1 MVVKNKSDDPMGS
14 KEEFKTAIKQNKP
27 FKDRHAV
34 KEKTNGRPEWS
45 FKAPSYDNRTSGSIP
60 GGDYYG
66 VGITQPTGKFKA
78 APISEGPIPQST
90 KQFSPNEIFTYEDK
104 KG

>member
-1 MVVKNKSDDPMGS
+1 MGS
-14 KEEFKTAIKQNKP
+14 REEFKTPIKQNKP
-27 FKDRHAV
+27 FADRDAV

-60 GGDYYG
+60 AGDYYG
-66 VGITQPTGKFKA
+66 VGITQPIGKFKA
-78 APISEGPIPQST
+78 SGPASGPIPQSN

>member
-1 MVVKNKSDDPMGS
+1 MGS
-14 KEEFKTAIKQNKP
+14 REEFKTPIKLNKP
-27 FKDRHAV
+27 FKDPLAV

-60 GGDYYG
+60 AGDYYG
-66 VGITQPTGKFKA
+66 VGRRQPTGKFKDG
-78 APISEGPIPQST
+78 PMSSGPIPQST